1 MVSLIS
7 GILLLFISVLYGIYL
22 HSWKKKT
29 GYPLRGIVKN
39 LYYLETFHGEAENEA
54 SRLVLLSLVYS
65 LLPVIWVIQISWKTD
80 YSFMIALFPIIWY
93 YYFLRFFMWE
103 KSDTEEEK

>member
-7 GILLLFISVLYGIYL
+7 GILLLFISILYGFYL
-22 HSWKKKT
+22 YSWRKKT
-29 GYPLRGIVKN
+29 QFPLRGVVKQ
-39 LYYLETFHGEAENEA
+39 LYYLETFHGETEKEA

-65 LLPVIWVIQISWKTD
+65 LLPVIWVIQISWETD

-93 YYFLRFFMWE
+93 YYFLRFLMWE
-103 KSDTEEEK
+103 KSDTDEGK